1 MKKLAIAIVALL
13 AVAALAYHYRLELML
28 AAAPRIADLRDPID
42 ANREVVWSQGPATA
56 DKPPAQ
62 RPPNI
67 IVIVADD
74 MGFNDVSFYNGGAAD
89 GTLQTPN
96 IDSIGHDGVAFT
108 NGYSANAVCA
118 PSRASIMTG
127 RYSTRFG
134 FEFTPFFKIGVSIF
148 ETMSENDPSPLKLI
162 VHRKEAD
169 AMKPLEENGMPP
181 SEVTVAEVLKSAG
194 YQTAHIGKW
203 HLGGIG
209 DMRPEKQGFDDSLY
223 LSGIS
228 YLPADSP
235 DVVNSKQDF
244 DPIDKMVWASA
255 RYSTQF
261 NGSHPFKPAG
271 YITDYYTDE
280 AIKVIEAN
288 RNRPFF
294 LYLAHW
300 GIHNPLQAKK
310 EDYDALSHITDHPL
324 RVYAAMITALDR
336 GVGRVLDALKANGIA
351 DNTLVIFTS
360 DNGGAGYLGLPE
372 INKPYRG
379 WKLTLFEGGTH
390 VPFFARWPGHIAP
403 GTRYD
408 KPVEHIDILPT
419 VAAAGGAKLP
429 DDRIIDGVDVLP
441 FVRGERTD
449 VPHET
454 LFWREGY
461 HQAVLHDGWKLIVSG
476 VPDRKWLFHLTDN
489 PTEHEDLAARHPE
502 IVAQLQALLD
512 AHNAEQAAPMW
523 PSVIESPQ
531 LIDKT
536 GAEAYV
542 PGDDY
547 VYWPN

>member
-1 MKKLAIAIVALL
+1 M
-13 AVAALAYHYRLELML
+13 
-28 AAAPRIADLRDPID
+28 
-42 ANREVVWSQGPATA
+42 
-56 DKPPAQ
+56 PPAQ

-67 IVIVADD
+67 VVIVADD

-89 GTLQTPN
+89 GSLQTPR
-96 IDSIGHDGVAFT
+96 IDSIGRDGVAFT

-148 ETMSENDPSPLKLI
+148 ETMSERDPSPLKLI

-169 AMKPLEENGMPP
+169 AMRPLEENGMPP

-228 YLPADSP
+228 YLPPDSP
-235 DVVNSKQDF
+235 DVVNAKQDF
-244 DPIDKMVWASA
+244 DPIDKMVWASM

-261 NGSHPFKPAG
+261 NGSHPFAPKG

-280 AIKVIEAN
+280 AVKVIEAN

-310 EDYDALSHITDHPL
+310 EDYDALGRIQDHRL

-336 GVGRVLDALKANGIA
+336 GVGRVLDALQANGLA

-360 DNGGAGYLGLPE
+360 DNGGAGYLGLPD

-408 KPVEHIDILPT
+408 MPVEHIDILPT
-419 VAAAGGAKLP
+419 AAAAAGAKLP

-441 FVRGERTD
+441 FVRGERTGA
-449 VPHET
+449 PHET

-489 PTEHEDLAARHPE
+489 PTEHQDLAAARPE

-536 GAEAYV
+536 GAQPYV
-542 PGDDY
+542 EGDDY
-547 VYWPN
+547 IYWPN